1 MSDQVNETRL
11 DISAL
16 RQQLAE
22 QKGPELWRSLEEL
35 GDTPE
40 FQEYLHKEFPRQAAP
55 LESAVDRRGFLKFMG
70 ASLALA
76 GLTDCARPLR
86 AVEHVVPDVRAHYQI
101 VTG

>member
-55 LESAVDRRGFLKFMG
+55 LQSAADPRGSLKLRR
-70 ASLALA
+70 ASLARA
-76 GLTDCARPLR
+76 GLTACARPLS
-86 AVEHVVPDVRAHYQI
+86 AAEQVVPYVRQPE
-101 VTG
+101 